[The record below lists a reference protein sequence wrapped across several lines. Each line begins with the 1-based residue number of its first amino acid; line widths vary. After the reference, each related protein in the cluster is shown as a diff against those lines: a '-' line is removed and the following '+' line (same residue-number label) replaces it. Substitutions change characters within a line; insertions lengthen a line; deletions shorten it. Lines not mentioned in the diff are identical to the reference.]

1 MARGNP
7 GPNIEW
13 LDQDNNPVTT
23 IPKVRHLL
31 SNGSLYFPSF
41 DAETFRQDVHWTIYK
56 CIATN
61 NFGTIISRDLHLKA
75 VVNQR
80 YEPEVQN
87 PGGFIGSNVFIK
99 CNIPSFV
106 KDYVTVTSWLQEP
119 ALNIY
124 PSMESGE
131 FLLTIL
137 EVMVWFLCRFFFVCW
152 ISTFCVPQNLAVFCG
167 AH

>member
-41 DAETFRQDVHWTIYK
+41 DAETFRQDVHWTLYK

-61 NFGTIISRDLHLKA
+61 NVGTIISRDLHLKA

-106 KDYVTVTSWLQEP
+106 KDYVSVTSWLQEP

-131 FLLTIL
+131 F
-137 EVMVWFLCRFFFVCW
+137 FFF
-152 ISTFCVPQNLAVFCG
+152 
-167 AH
+167 